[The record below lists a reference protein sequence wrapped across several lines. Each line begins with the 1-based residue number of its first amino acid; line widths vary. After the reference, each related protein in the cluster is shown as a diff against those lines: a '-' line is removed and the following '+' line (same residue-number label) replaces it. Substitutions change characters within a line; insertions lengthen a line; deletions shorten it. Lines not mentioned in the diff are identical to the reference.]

1 LSGCWLACRP
11 GALEESITGR
21 VAYILRERDAK
32 RADAPPDIHFAGP
45 TIRTGQ
51 MRRTIFL
58 LRCLGAAC
66 FQATACSPVALGQ
79 TPEGL
84 PQLGQQELIQG
95 IIQAIKESNFGPPI
109 EVTDVLKAPVS
120 SSEYWIVCIR
130 GTTPRG
136 PKNWT
141 YTIFFKEQYTRSRY
155 SADYDGCGGQQYHPF
170 SPPSPTPP
178 PAPAPPTKKPHR
190 LH

>member
-1 LSGCWLACRP
+1 
-11 GALEESITGR
+11 
-21 VAYILRERDAK
+21 
-32 RADAPPDIHFAGP
+32 
-45 TIRTGQ
+45 

-58 LRCLGAAC
+58 LLCVAAAC
-66 FQATACSPVALGQ
+66 SQVAHGQ
-79 TPEGL
+79 TPEDL

-95 IIQAIKESNFGPPI
+95 IIQAIKESNFAPPI

-130 GTTPRG
+130 GTPPRG

-155 SADYDGCGGQQYHPF
+155 SADFDGCGGQQYHAF

-178 PAPAPPTKKPHR
+178 PAPATPAKTVKKPHR
-190 LH
+190 LQ

>member
-1 LSGCWLACRP
+1 MSGCWLACGP

-95 IIQAIKESNFGPPI
+95 IIQAIKEFELWAS
-109 EVTDVLKAPVS
+109 D
-120 SSEYWIVCIR
+120 R
-130 GTTPRG
+130 GYGCTEGAGEFVRILDRVHTG
-136 PKNWT
+136 
-141 YTIFFKEQYTRSRY
+141 
-155 SADYDGCGGQQYHPF
+155 YD
-170 SPPSPTPP
+170 T
-178 PAPAPPTKKPHR
+178 
-190 LH
+190 